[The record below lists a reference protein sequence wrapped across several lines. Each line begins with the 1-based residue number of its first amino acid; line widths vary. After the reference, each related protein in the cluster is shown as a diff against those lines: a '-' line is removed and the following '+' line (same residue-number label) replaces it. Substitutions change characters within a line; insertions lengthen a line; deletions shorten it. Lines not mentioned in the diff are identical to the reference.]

1 MERPPVDPSAL
12 QAWATDEAAGLVSR
26 VMEASNAQ
34 SQALRIELQTLR
46 SRNEMLGLELAE
58 ARERADA
65 AESALS
71 HASAHF
77 EETLDELRQE
87 HTATIREQALSCMM
101 LPLDELLTVYTVLD
115 RSATMADA
123 LTGLFNGLIREF
135 SRVALFAVRANRL
148 EGVQQRGFE
157 FENDISRVTVPM
169 TPDSL
174 LGRAVGSGRLESML
188 LSPADED
195 SSATGVPFGGS
206 PCCAVAL
213 PITVRGTVVAVIYA
227 DDSDRMEFGATSP
240 QALIKF
246 AELLLMY
253 SLLVF
258 VRIASEPHTQTEQ
271 VRQRA

>member
-1 MERPPVDPSAL
+1 MERPLDPSKL

-34 SQALRIELQTLR
+34 AQALRIELQTLR
-46 SRNEMLGLELAE
+46 SRTEMLSLELAE

-115 RSATMADA
+115 RSTTLADA

-157 FENDISRVTVPM
+157 FENDISRVTVPL
-169 TPDSL
+169 TSDSL
-174 LGRAVGSGRLESML
+174 LGRAVGSRRLESMMI
-188 LSPADED
+188 SPSDA
-195 SSATGVPFGGS
+195 SGTGVPFGGS

-213 PITVRGTVVAVIYA
+213 PISVRGTIVAVIYA

-258 VRIASEPHTQTEQ
+258 VRIASEPQSEQ
-271 VRQRA
+271 VQKRA

>member
-1 MERPPVDPSAL
+1 
-12 QAWATDEAAGLVSR
+12 
-26 VMEASNAQ
+26 
-34 SQALRIELQTLR
+34 
-46 SRNEMLGLELAE
+46 MLSLELEE

-65 AESALS
+65 AESALG
-71 HASAHF
+71 HASEHF

-101 LPLDELLTVYTVLD
+101 LPLDELLTVFNVVE
-115 RSATMADA
+115 RSTTLADA

-157 FENDISRVTVPM
+157 FENDISRVTVPL

-174 LGRAVGSGRLESML
+174 LGRSVASGRLESML
-188 LSPADED
+188 LNPAAD

-213 PITVRGTVVAVIYA
+213 PITVRGTIVAVIYA
-227 DDSDRMEFGATSP
+227 DDSDRMEFGSTSP

-258 VRIASEPHTQTEQ
+258 VRISSEPQSEQ

>member
-1 MERPPVDPSAL
+1 
-12 QAWATDEAAGLVSR
+12 
-26 VMEASNAQ
+26 MEASNAQ
-34 SQALRIELQTLR
+34 AQALRIELQTLR
-46 SRNEMLGLELAE
+46 SRNEMLSLELEE

-65 AESALS
+65 AESALG
-71 HASAHF
+71 HASEHF

-101 LPLDELLTVYTVLD
+101 LPLDELLTVFNVVE
-115 RSATMADA
+115 RSTTLADA

-157 FENDISRVTVPM
+157 FENDISRVTVPL

-174 LGRAVGSGRLESML
+174 LGRSVASGRLESML
-188 LSPADED
+188 LNPAADT
-195 SSATGVPFGGS
+195 SATGVPFGGS

-213 PITVRGTVVAVIYA
+213 PITVRGTIVAVIYA
-227 DDSDRMEFGATSP
+227 DDSDRMEFGSTSP

-258 VRIASEPHTQTEQ
+258 VRISSEPQSEQ

>member
-1 MERPPVDPSAL
+1 MERPPIDSLAL

-34 SQALRIELQTLR
+34 AQALRIELQTLR
-46 SRNEMLGLELAE
+46 LRNEALSLELAE
-58 ARERADA
+58 AHERADG
-65 AESALS
+65 AESALAQ
-71 HASAHF
+71 ASGRF

-87 HTATIREQALSCMM
+87 HTETIREQALSCMM
-101 LPLDELLTVYTVLD
+101 LPLDELLTVYTVLE
-115 RSATMADA
+115 RSTTLADA

-135 SRVALFAVRANRL
+135 SRVALFAVRGNRL
-148 EGVQQRGFE
+148 EGVQQRGFD
-157 FENDISRVTVPM
+157 FENDISRVTVPL

-174 LGRAVGSGRLESML
+174 LGRAVASKRLESML
-188 LSPADED
+188 LNPGD

-213 PITVRGTVVAVIYA
+213 PITVRGTIVAVIYA
-227 DDSDRMEFGATSP
+227 DDSDRLEFGSTSP
-240 QALIKF
+240 PALIKF

-258 VRIASEPHTQTEQ
+258 VRISSDQHDQQ
-271 VRQRA
+271 VRQRTSA

>member
-1 MERPPVDPSAL
+1 M
-12 QAWATDEAAGLVSR
+12 
-26 VMEASNAQ
+26 
-34 SQALRIELQTLR
+34 RIELQALR
-46 SRNEMLGLELAE
+46 SRIELLSLDLVE

-65 AESALS
+65 AESALT

-101 LPLDELLTVYTVLD
+101 LPLDELLTVFNVLE
-115 RSATMADA
+115 RSTTLADA

-157 FENDISRVTVPM
+157 FENDISRVTVPL
-169 TPDSL
+169 TPESL
-174 LGRAVGSGRLESML
+174 LGRSVGSGRLESML
-188 LSPADED
+188 LNPATD

-213 PITVRGTVVAVIYA
+213 PITVRGTIVAVIYA
-227 DDSDRMEFGATSP
+227 DDSDRLEFGSTSP

-258 VRIASEPHTQTEQ
+258 VRISAEPQSEQ

>member
-1 MERPPVDPSAL
+1 MADRPLDLSSL

-26 VMEASNAQ
+26 VMEASSAQ
-34 SQALRIELQTLR
+34 AQALRVELQTLR
-46 SRNEMLGLELAE
+46 SGNEALTLELAE

-65 AESALS
+65 AESALT

-101 LPLDELLTVYTVLD
+101 LPLDELLTVFNTLE
-115 RSATMADA
+115 RSTTLADA

-135 SRVALFAVRANRL
+135 SRVALFAVRGNRL

-169 TPDSL
+169 TQESL
-174 LGRAVGSGRLESML
+174 LGRSVSSGRIESMFFDN
-188 LSPADED
+188 ATDTA
-195 SSATGVPFGGS
+195 ATGVPFGGS
-206 PCCAVAL
+206 PLCAVAL
-213 PITVRGTVVAVIYA
+213 PITVRGAIVAVIYA
-227 DDSDRMEFGATSP
+227 DDSDRLEFGSTSP

-258 VRIASEPHTQTEQ
+258 VRISADHQHTEQ
-271 VRQRA
+271 VQKRA

>member
-1 MERPPVDPSAL
+1 MERLPVDPSAL

-34 SQALRIELQTLR
+34 AQALRIELQTLR
-46 SRNEMLGLELAE
+46 SRNEMLSLELAE
-58 ARERADA
+58 ERERGDA
-65 AESALS
+65 AESALA

-174 LGRAVGSGRLESML
+174 LGRAVASGRLESML
-188 LSPADED
+188 LSPSGD

-213 PITVRGTVVAVIYA
+213 PITVRGVVVAVIYA

-258 VRIASEPHTQTEQ
+258 VRIASEPHTEP

>member
-1 MERPPVDPSAL
+1 
-12 QAWATDEAAGLVSR
+12 
-26 VMEASNAQ
+26 MEASNAQ
-34 SQALRIELQTLR
+34 AQAMRIELQALR
-46 SRNEMLGLELAE
+46 SRIELLSLDLVE

-65 AESALS
+65 AESALT

-101 LPLDELLTVYTVLD
+101 LPLDELLTVFNVVE
-115 RSATMADA
+115 RSTTLADA

-157 FENDISRVTVPM
+157 FENDISRVTVPL

-174 LGRAVGSGRLESML
+174 LGRSVASGRLESML
-188 LSPADED
+188 LNPAAD

-213 PITVRGTVVAVIYA
+213 PITVRGTIVAVIYA
-227 DDSDRMEFGATSP
+227 DDSDRMEFGSTSP

-258 VRIASEPHTQTEQ
+258 VRISSEPQSEQ

>member
-1 MERPPVDPSAL
+1 
-12 QAWATDEAAGLVSR
+12 
-26 VMEASNAQ
+26 MEASNAQ
-34 SQALRIELQTLR
+34 AQAMRIELQALR
-46 SRNEMLGLELAE
+46 SRIELLSLDLVE

-65 AESALS
+65 AESALT

-101 LPLDELLTVYTVLD
+101 LPLDELLTVFNVLE
-115 RSATMADA
+115 RSTTLADA

-157 FENDISRVTVPM
+157 FENDISRVTVPL
-169 TPDSL
+169 TPESL
-174 LGRAVGSGRLESML
+174 LGRSVGSSRLESML
-188 LSPADED
+188 LNPATD

-213 PITVRGTVVAVIYA
+213 PITVRGTIVAVIYA
-227 DDSDRMEFGATSP
+227 DDSDRLEFGSTSP

-258 VRIASEPHTQTEQ
+258 VRISAEPQSEQ

>member
-1 MERPPVDPSAL
+1 MDRKPIDPSAL

-26 VMEASNAQ
+26 VMEATNAQ
-34 SQALRIELQTLR
+34 TQAMRVELQTLR
-46 SRNEMLGLELAE
+46 SRNEVLSLEIAE

-65 AESALS
+65 AESALA
-71 HASAHF
+71 HASSHF

-87 HTATIREQALSCMM
+87 HTETIREQALSCMM
-101 LPLDELLTVYTVLD
+101 LPLDELLTVYGVLD
-115 RSATMADA
+115 RSTTLADA

-135 SRVALFAVRANRL
+135 SRVALFAVRSNRL

-157 FENDISRVTVPM
+157 FENDISRVTVPL

-174 LGRAVGSGRLESML
+174 LGRAVGSKRLESML
-188 LSPADED
+188 LNPVGD

-213 PITVRGTVVAVIYA
+213 PIAVRGAIVAVIYA
-227 DDSDRMEFGATSP
+227 DDSDRLEFGSTSP

-253 SLLVF
+253 ALLVF
-258 VRIASEPHTQTEQ
+258 VRISSEQHDQQ
-271 VRQRA
+271 IRQRTSA

>member
-1 MERPPVDPSAL
+1 MDRPPIDPSAL

-34 SQALRIELQTLR
+34 AQALRVELQTLR
-46 SRNEMLGLELAE
+46 SRAEALTLEIAE

-65 AESALS
+65 AESALA

-87 HTATIREQALSCMM
+87 HTETIREQALSCMM
-101 LPLDELLTVYTVLD
+101 LPLDELLTVYSVLE
-115 RSATMADA
+115 RSSTLADA

-148 EGVQQRGFE
+148 EGVQQRGFD

-174 LGRAVGSGRLESML
+174 LGRAIASGRLESML
-188 LSPADED
+188 LNPVGD
-195 SSATGVPFGGS
+195 SAATGVPFGGS

-213 PITVRGTVVAVIYA
+213 PITVRGAIVAVIYA
-227 DDSDRMEFGATSP
+227 DDSDRMEFGSTSP

-258 VRIASEPHTQTEQ
+258 VRIASEQSDQ
-271 VRQRA
+271 QLRQRTSA

>member
-1 MERPPVDPSAL
+1 MERPPIDPLAL

-34 SQALRIELQTLR
+34 AQALRIELQTLR
-46 SRNEMLGLELAE
+46 SRNEPLSLELAE
-58 ARERADA
+58 AHERADG
-65 AESALS
+65 AESTLAQ
-71 HASAHF
+71 ASGRF

-87 HTATIREQALSCMM
+87 HTETIREQALSCMM
-101 LPLDELLTVYTVLD
+101 LPLDELLTVYTVLE
-115 RSATMADA
+115 RSTTLADA

-135 SRVALFAVRANRL
+135 SRV
-148 EGVQQRGFE
+148 
-157 FENDISRVTVPM
+157 TVPL

-174 LGRAVGSGRLESML
+174 LGRAVASKRLESML
-188 LSPADED
+188 LTPGD

-213 PITVRGTVVAVIYA
+213 PITVRGTIVAVIYA
-227 DDSDRMEFGATSP
+227 DDSDRLEFGSTSP
-240 QALIKF
+240 PALIKF

-258 VRIASEPHTQTEQ
+258 VRISSDQHDQQ
-271 VRQRA
+271 VRQRTSA

>member
-12 QAWATDEAAGLVSR
+12 RAWATDEAAGLVSR

-34 SQALRIELQTLR
+34 AQALRIELQTLR
-46 SRNEMLGLELAE
+46 SRTEMLSLELEE

-65 AESALS
+65 AESALG
-71 HASAHF
+71 HASEHF

-101 LPLDELLTVYTVLD
+101 LPLDELLTVFNVVE
-115 RSATMADA
+115 RSTTLADA
-123 LTGLFNGLIREF
+123 LTREF

-157 FENDISRVTVPM
+157 FENDISRVTVPL

-174 LGRAVGSGRLESML
+174 LGRSVASGRLESML
-188 LSPADED
+188 LNPAAD

-213 PITVRGTVVAVIYA
+213 PITVRGTIVAVIYA
-227 DDSDRMEFGATSP
+227 DDSDRMEFGSTSP

-258 VRIASEPHTQTEQ
+258 VRISSEPQSEQ

>member
-1 MERPPVDPSAL
+1 MDQKSNDFSSL

-26 VMEASNAQ
+26 VMEATNAQ
-34 SQALRIELQTLR
+34 AQAGRLELQTMRAKNEVLR
-46 SRNEMLGLELAE
+46 LDAEE
-58 ARERADA
+58 ARERANA
-65 AESALS
+65 AEVALA

-101 LPLDELLTVYTVLD
+101 LPLDELLTVFSQLE
-115 RSATMADA
+115 RSTTLADA
-123 LTGLFNGLIREF
+123 LTGLFNGLIREY
-135 SRVALFAVRANRL
+135 SRVALFALRANRL

-157 FENDISRVTVPM
+157 FENDISRVTVPL

-174 LGRAVGSGRLESML
+174 IGRAVAAGRLESL
-188 LSPADED
+188 FVNGTNGPI
-195 SSATGVPFGGS
+195 TGVPFGGS
-206 PCCAVAL
+206 PGCAVAL
-213 PITVRGTVVAVIYA
+213 PITVRGAIVAVIYA
-227 DDSDRMEFGATSP
+227 DDSDRHEFGSTSP

-258 VRIASEPHTQTEQ
+258 VRISSEQTNQ
-271 VRQRA
+271 VRHSA

>member
-1 MERPPVDPSAL
+1 MDRPPLDLSAL
-12 QAWATDEAAGLVSR
+12 QTWATDEAAGLVSR

-34 SQALRIELQTLR
+34 AQALRVELQTQR
-46 SRNEMLGLELAE
+46 SRNEMIGLELAE
-58 ARERADA
+58 ARERAEA
-65 AESALS
+65 AESALA

-101 LPLDELLTVYTVLD
+101 LPLDELLTVFGVLE
-115 RSATMADA
+115 RSTTLADA

-135 SRVALFAVRANRL
+135 SRVALFAVRGNRL

-157 FENDISRVTVPM
+157 FENDISRVTVPL
-169 TPDSL
+169 TPESL
-174 LGRAVGSGRLESML
+174 LGRSVSSGRIESMFFNGNTDT
-188 LSPADED
+188 A
-195 SSATGVPFGGS
+195 ATGVPFGGT
-206 PCCAVAL
+206 PGCAVAL
-213 PITVRGTVVAVIYA
+213 PITVRGAIVAVIYA
-227 DDSDRMEFGATSP
+227 DDSDRLEFGSTSP

-258 VRIASEPHTQTEQ
+258 VRIGAEQQPSDQ

>member
-1 MERPPVDPSAL
+1 MERPPLDPSAL
-12 QAWATDEAAGLVSR
+12 HAWATDEAAGLVSK

-34 SQALRIELQTLR
+34 TQALRVELQTIR
-46 SRNEMLGLELAE
+46 SRNEVLTLELAE

-65 AESALS
+65 AESALT
-71 HASAHF
+71 HASSHF

-87 HTATIREQALSCMM
+87 HTETIREQALSCMM
-101 LPLDELLTVYTVLD
+101 LPLDELLTVYGVME
-115 RSATMADA
+115 RSTTLADA

-157 FENDISRVTVPM
+157 FENDISRVTVPL

-174 LGRAVGSGRLESML
+174 LGRAVASGRLESML
-188 LSPADED
+188 LNAADD
-195 SSATGVPFGGS
+195 STATGVPFGGS

-213 PITVRGTVVAVIYA
+213 PITVRGTIVAVIYA
-227 DDSDRMEFGATSP
+227 DDSDRLEFGSTSP

-258 VRIASEPHTQTEQ
+258 VRICSEPQSEQ

>member
-1 MERPPVDPSAL
+1 MAERPVDLSKL

-34 SQALRIELQTLR
+34 AQALHVELQTLR
-46 SRNEMLGLELAE
+46 SRNEVLALELAE

-65 AESALS
+65 AESAIT

-87 HTATIREQALSCMM
+87 HSATIREQALSCMM
-101 LPLDELLTVYTVLD
+101 LPLDELLTVYNTLE
-115 RSATMADA
+115 RSKTLADA

-135 SRVALFAVRANRL
+135 SRVALFAVRSNRL

-157 FENDISRVTVPM
+157 FESDISRVTVPL
-169 TPDSL
+169 TSESL
-174 LGRAVGSGRLESML
+174 LGRAVTSARIESMFFTGTT
-188 LSPADED
+188 DT
-195 SSATGVPFGGS
+195 SATGVPFGGS
-206 PCCAVAL
+206 PSCAVAL
-213 PITVRGTVVAVIYA
+213 PITVRGAIVAVIYA
-227 DDSDRMEFGATSP
+227 DDSDRIEFGSTSP
-240 QALIKF
+240 QALLKF

-258 VRIASEPHTQTEQ
+258 VRIAGEQQAEQ
-271 VRQRA
+271 VQKRA

>member
-12 QAWATDEAAGLVSR
+12 RAWATDEAAGLVSR

-34 SQALRIELQTLR
+34 AQALRIELQTLR
-46 SRNEMLGLELAE
+46 SRNEMLSLELEE

-65 AESALS
+65 AESALG
-71 HASAHF
+71 HASEHF

-101 LPLDELLTVYTVLD
+101 LPLDELLTVFNVVE
-115 RSATMADA
+115 RSTTLADA

-157 FENDISRVTVPM
+157 FENDISRVTVPL

-174 LGRAVGSGRLESML
+174 LGRSVGSGRLESML
-188 LSPADED
+188 LNPASD

-213 PITVRGTVVAVIYA
+213 PITVRGTIVAVIYA
-227 DDSDRMEFGATSP
+227 DDSDRMEFGSTSP

-258 VRIASEPHTQTEQ
+258 VRISSEPQSEQ

>member
-1 MERPPVDPSAL
+1 MERKPIDPSAL

-26 VMEASNAQ
+26 VMEATNAQ
-34 SQALRIELQTLR
+34 TQALRIEVQTLR
-46 SRNEMLGLELAE
+46 SRNEVLSLELVE

-65 AESALS
+65 AESALA

-87 HTATIREQALSCMM
+87 HTETIREQALSCMM
-101 LPLDELLTVYTVLD
+101 LPLDELLTVYGVLE
-115 RSATMADA
+115 RSTTLADA
-123 LTGLFNGLIREF
+123 LTGLFNGLTREF

-148 EGVQQRGFE
+148 EGVQQRGFD
-157 FENDISRVTVPM
+157 FENDISRVTVPL

-174 LGRAVGSGRLESML
+174 LGRAVASKRLESML
-188 LSPADED
+188 LNPIGDGSG
-195 SSATGVPFGGS
+195 TGVPFGGS

-213 PITVRGTVVAVIYA
+213 PISVRGAIVAVIYA
-227 DDSDRMEFGATSP
+227 DDSDRLEFGSTSP

-253 SLLVF
+253 SLLMF
-258 VRIASEPHTQTEQ
+258 VRISSEQHDQQ
-271 VRQRA
+271 IRQRTSA

>member
-1 MERPPVDPSAL
+1 
-12 QAWATDEAAGLVSR
+12 
-26 VMEASNAQ
+26 MEASNAQ
-34 SQALRIELQTLR
+34 AQAMRIELQALR
-46 SRNEMLGLELAE
+46 SRIELLSLDLVE

-65 AESALS
+65 AESALT

-101 LPLDELLTVYTVLD
+101 LPLDELLTVFNVLE
-115 RSATMADA
+115 RSTTLADA

-157 FENDISRVTVPM
+157 FENDISRVTVPL
-169 TPDSL
+169 TPESL
-174 LGRAVGSGRLESML
+174 LGRSVGSGRLESML
-188 LSPADED
+188 LNPATD

-213 PITVRGTVVAVIYA
+213 PITVRGTIVAVIYA
-227 DDSDRMEFGATSP
+227 DDSDRLEFGSTSP

-258 VRIASEPHTQTEQ
+258 VRISSEPQSEQ

>member
-1 MERPPVDPSAL
+1 MEQHPLDLSAL
-12 QAWATDEAAGLVSR
+12 RAWATDEAAGLVSR

-34 SQALRIELQTLR
+34 AQALRIELQALR
-46 SRNEMLGLELAE
+46 SRTEVLSLELAE

-65 AESALS
+65 AESALT

-101 LPLDELLTVYTVLD
+101 LPLDELLTVFGVLD
-115 RSATMADA
+115 RSATLADA

-157 FENDISRVTVPM
+157 FESDISRVTVPL

-174 LGRAVGSGRLESML
+174 LGGSVASGRLESML
-188 LSPADED
+188 LNPATDG
-195 SSATGVPFGGS
+195 SATGVPFGGS

-213 PITVRGTVVAVIYA
+213 PITVRGNIVAVIYA
-227 DDSDRMEFGATSP
+227 DDSDRMEFGSTSP

-253 SLLVF
+253 ALLVF
-258 VRIASEPHTQTEQ
+258 VRISSEQHSEQ

>member
-1 MERPPVDPSAL
+1 
-12 QAWATDEAAGLVSR
+12 
-26 VMEASNAQ
+26 MEASNAQ
-34 SQALRIELQTLR
+34 AQAMRIELQALR
-46 SRNEMLGLELAE
+46 SRIELLSLDLVE

-65 AESALS
+65 AESALT

-101 LPLDELLTVYTVLD
+101 LPLDELLTVFNVLE
-115 RSATMADA
+115 RSTTLADA

-157 FENDISRVTVPM
+157 FENDISRVTVPL
-169 TPDSL
+169 TPESL
-174 LGRAVGSGRLESML
+174 LGRSVGSGRLESML
-188 LSPADED
+188 LNPATD

-213 PITVRGTVVAVIYA
+213 PITVRGTIVAVIYA
-227 DDSDRMEFGATSP
+227 DDSDRLEFGSTSP

-258 VRIASEPHTQTEQ
+258 VRISAEPQSEQ

>member
-1 MERPPVDPSAL
+1 MDRPPIDPSAL

-34 SQALRIELQTLR
+34 AQALRVELQTLR
-46 SRNEMLGLELAE
+46 SRTEVLTLEMAE

-65 AESALS
+65 AESALA
-71 HASAHF
+71 HASSHF

-87 HTATIREQALSCMM
+87 HTETIREQALSCMM
-101 LPLDELLTVYTVLD
+101 LPLDELMTVYGVLE
-115 RSATMADA
+115 RSTTLADA

-148 EGVQQRGFE
+148 EGVQQRGFD
-157 FENDISRVTVPM
+157 FENDISRVTVPL

-174 LGRAVGSGRLESML
+174 LGRAVTSKRLESML
-188 LSPADED
+188 LNPVGD

-213 PITVRGTVVAVIYA
+213 PITVRGAIVAVIYA
-227 DDSDRMEFGATSP
+227 DDSDRLEFGSTSP

-253 SLLVF
+253 ALLVF
-258 VRIASEPHTQTEQ
+258 VRISSEQLDQQ
-271 VRQRA
+271 VRQRTSA

>member
-1 MERPPVDPSAL
+1 MERPLDPSAL
-12 QAWATDEAAGLVSR
+12 RAWATDEAAGLVSR

-34 SQALRIELQTLR
+34 AQALRIELQTLR
-46 SRNEMLGLELAE
+46 SRNEMLSLELEE

-65 AESALS
+65 AESALG
-71 HASAHF
+71 HASEHF

-101 LPLDELLTVYTVLD
+101 LPLDELLTVFNVVE
-115 RSATMADA
+115 RSTTLADA

-157 FENDISRVTVPM
+157 FENDISRVTVPL

-174 LGRAVGSGRLESML
+174 LGRSVASGRLESML
-188 LSPADED
+188 LNPAAD

-213 PITVRGTVVAVIYA
+213 PITVRGTIVAVIYA
-227 DDSDRMEFGATSP
+227 DDSDRMEFGSTSP

-258 VRIASEPHTQTEQ
+258 VRISSEPQSEQ

>member
-1 MERPPVDPSAL
+1 MERPPIDPLAL

-34 SQALRIELQTLR
+34 AQALRTELQTLR
-46 SRNEMLGLELAE
+46 SRNEALSLELAD
-58 ARERADA
+58 ARERADG
-65 AESALS
+65 AESALAQ
-71 HASAHF
+71 ASGRF

-87 HTATIREQALSCMM
+87 HTETIREQALSCMM
-101 LPLDELLTVYTVLD
+101 LPLDELLTVYTVLE
-115 RSATMADA
+115 RSTTLADA

-135 SRVALFAVRANRL
+135 SRVALFAVRSNRL

-157 FENDISRVTVPM
+157 FENDISRVTVPL

-174 LGRAVGSGRLESML
+174 LGRAVASKRLESML
-188 LSPADED
+188 LNPVGD
-195 SSATGVPFGGS
+195 SSSTGVPFGGS

-213 PITVRGTVVAVIYA
+213 PIAVRGALVAVIYA
-227 DDSDRMEFGATSP
+227 DDSDRLEFGSTSP

-258 VRIASEPHTQTEQ
+258 VRISSEQHDHQI
-271 VRQRA
+271 RQRTSA

>member
-1 MERPPVDPSAL
+1 
-12 QAWATDEAAGLVSR
+12 
-26 VMEASNAQ
+26 MEASNAQ
-34 SQALRIELQTLR
+34 AQALRIELQTLR
-46 SRNEMLGLELAE
+46 SRNEMLSLELEE

-65 AESALS
+65 AESALG
-71 HASAHF
+71 HASEHF

-101 LPLDELLTVYTVLD
+101 LPLDELLTVFNVVE
-115 RSATMADA
+115 RSTTLADA

-157 FENDISRVTVPM
+157 FENDISRVTVPL

-174 LGRAVGSGRLESML
+174 LGRSVASGRLESML
-188 LSPADED
+188 LNPAAD

-213 PITVRGTVVAVIYA
+213 PITVRGTIVAVIYA
-227 DDSDRMEFGATSP
+227 DDSDRMEFGSTSP

-258 VRIASEPHTQTEQ
+258 VRISSEPQSEQ